1 VLDLRFTQTRRGDGG
16 EVENYREVAEDN
28 EWRVVSDYAVNS
40 CLSYDVRTIWRRD
53 TTVIRLAIHKLVLGL
68 RFTRTRRGNGGL
80 GEVEI
85 YREEVEDLEWR
96 VVSDYAVNTVIAC
109 RTYHLA

>member
-1 VLDLRFTQTRRGDGG
+1 MTTRSIVVYCTTYVPFG
-16 EVENYREVAEDN
+16 VEILPH
-28 EWRVVSDYAVNS
+28 S
-40 CLSYDVRTIWRRD
+40 TM
-53 TTVIRLAIHKLVLGL
+53 VIRLAIHKLVLGL
-68 RFTRTRRGNGGL
+68 RFTRTRHGNRGL